1 MSEWT
6 NEWAEGL
13 KRRMRVLRKPSNTY
27 NAIARAADVSETT
40 VRNAAKQRVDEETVI
55 RIERGLSK
63 LEAETAA
70 VAAVR
75 ASEELAGY
83 VTRAEFDDLRLL
95 VERTQEQLRETLE
108 AIVLLRRR
116 RQRGA
121 GGGARSSQ

>member
-1 MSEWT
+1 M
-6 NEWAEGL
+6 GDL
-13 KRRMRVLRKPSNTY
+13 RRPNNTY

-40 VRNAAKQRVDEETVI
+40 VRNAAKQRVDDATVAH
-55 RIERGLSK
+55 IERGLAN
-63 LEAETAA
+63 LEAEAAA

-75 ASEELAGY
+75 ARDDLAGY